1 MCQTIVY
8 NYVESGQFERG
19 FDKEYIITSLFDKR
33 SLTFFGDRRIDNP
46 I

>member
-19 FDKEYIITSLFDKR
+19 FDKEYIITSLFDQKV
-33 SLTFFGDRRIDNP
+33 
-46 I
+46 